1 MALSG
6 SMHVCYFSMHKLFY
20 DTGGQHSICA
30 TISYLY
36 RRNGVRGQLSYRT
49 SYAKHTLHMHHRNR
63 KISSVKCMVARYQLL
78 FTGVC
83 SRAPRCPSSISSC
96 CLYLEIQIFPFSR
109 QSLGSLQ
116 SVMKFQHPS
125 IRAVPPPLLPA
136 CSYCHAADEL
146 SRAEQCPYCHAA
158 DELLRVCDILN
169 YS

>member
-36 RRNGVRGQLSYRT
+36 QRNGVRGQLSYRT

-83 SRAPRCPSSISSC
+83 SKAPRCPSSISSC

-109 QSLGSLQ
+109 ESLGRLP
-116 SVMKFQHPS
+116 SVMKFPHPS
-125 IRAVPPPLLPA
+125 IRAGPPPPFQPVPTVTQLMSCYVPRSVLTVTQLMS
-136 CSYCHAADEL
+136 CY
-146 SRAEQCPYCHAA
+146 
-158 DELLRVCDILN
+158 VCVIF
-169 YS
+169 

>member
-1 MALSG
+1 
-6 SMHVCYFSMHKLFY
+6 MHVCYFSMHKLFY

-83 SRAPRCPSSISSC
+83 SKAPRCPSSISSC

-125 IRAVPPPLLPA
+125 IRAVPPPLSSLFLLSHSWWA
-136 CSYCHAADEL
+136 VTCRAVSLL
-146 SRAEQCPYCHAA
+146 SRSWWAVTCVWYF
-158 DELLRVCDILN
+158 EL
-169 YS
+169 